1 MAENSGVRFLED
13 SIWKLVK
20 DLENKS
26 SEEQLKELGLFVLE
40 KSSLRGGETLSL
52 SIATWK
58 EVVARWVS
66 VPFPK

>member
-52 SIATWK
+52 SIAT
-58 EVVARWVS
+58 
-66 VPFPK
+66 